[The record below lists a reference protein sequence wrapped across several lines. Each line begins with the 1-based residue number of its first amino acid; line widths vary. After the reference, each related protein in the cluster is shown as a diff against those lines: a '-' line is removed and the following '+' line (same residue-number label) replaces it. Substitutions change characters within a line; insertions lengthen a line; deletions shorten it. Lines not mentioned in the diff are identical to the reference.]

1 MCGIAGILG
10 SNAAEHEKAVHKM
23 VAAMPHRGPD
33 GEGIYISPSGTCILG
48 HRRLAILDLS
58 DAASQPMISTDGNF
72 VLVYNGECYN
82 FRELRDRLSNDSFS
96 FVSSGDTEVVL
107 KLLQKE
113 GVAALPKLNAMFA
126 LALWNER
133 KQTLLMA
140 RDRYGQKPLYFTRI
154 GKLLLF
160 ASEVR
165 ALLASGLVP
174 RKADLAAIHSYL
186 AYGAVQ
192 EPNTIVAGISILKPA
207 GYMLCKPDGT
217 QNYDIYWR
225 YSKREKKLS
234 PQELRN
240 NFISAVHRHLISDA
254 PLGLFLSGGIDSSSV
269 VAAAT
274 RRSKTRIK
282 TLNVTF
288 PEQPDESEAEYA
300 GKMAE
305 WTGTEHFQI
314 PVTGQQ
320 LLQMLPEALDA
331 MDQPTGDAINTYLI
345 SHAASQTGL
354 KAVLSGVGGDELFGG
369 YHLFRDVPK
378 MLAMRRFLSLI
389 RKPAAYLLGKCNLF
403 ALKPAKLADFFD
415 APANILNYYLVRRR
429 IFSWRQIR
437 EIAPE
442 LVKPEWDSALDN
454 EYFQDLQT
462 LIDGS
467 KIHDAVGRLEMRA
480 YMGQTLLRDSDV
492 MGMAHGL
499 EIRLPFLDSEFS
511 IGSLNLEPESRI
523 PQNTPKARFVEAMGD
538 WLPDCIANRPKHGFT
553 LPFENWMLNEMK
565 NEIIDGINSFHRLGN
580 LIQRDTVL
588 NIWQKFCTKPKKIG
602 WFRLWSLFVLGHY
615 LEIHKLEVR

>member
-10 SNAAEHEKAVHKM
+10 SDAAEYEKAVHKM
-23 VAAMPHRGPD
+23 VAAMAHRGPD
-33 GEGIYISPSGTCILG
+33 GQGVYVSDSGTCVLG

-58 DAASQPMISTDGNF
+58 EAASQPMISTDGNF
-72 VLVYNGECYN
+72 ALVYNGECYN
-82 FRELRDRLSNDSFS
+82 FRELRDQLRNDGLSFI
-96 FVSSGDTEVVL
+96 SSGDTEVVL
-107 KLLQKE
+107 KLLQRN
-113 GVAALPKLNAMFA
+113 GTDALPKLNAMFA
-126 LALWNER
+126 LAIWDER

-174 RKADLAAIHSYL
+174 HRADLAAIHSYL

-192 EPNTIVAGISILKPA
+192 EPNTIVSGVSILKPA
-207 GYMLCKPDGT
+207 SYMLCKQDGT
-217 QNYDIYWR
+217 ENYDIYWR

-234 PQELRN
+234 PQELRDS
-240 NFISAVHRHLISDA
+240 FLSAVHRHLISDA

-274 RRSKTRIK
+274 RRSNTRIK
-282 TLNVTF
+282 TLSVIF
-288 PEQPDESEAEYA
+288 PEQPDESEAKYA

-305 WTGTEHFQI
+305 WAGTEHCQI
-314 PVTGQQ
+314 CVTGQEM
-320 LLQMLPEALDA
+320 LQMLPEALHA

-389 RKPAAYLLGKCNLF
+389 RKPTAHLLEKCNLF
-403 ALKPAKLADFFD
+403 AVKPAKLADFFD

-429 IFSWRQIR
+429 IFSWRQIKMM
-437 EIAPE
+437 APE
-442 LVKPEWDSALDN
+442 LVGSGWDSALDTG
-454 EYFQDLQT
+454 YFQELQT
-462 LIDGS
+462 MIDES

-499 EIRLPFLDSEFS
+499 EIRLPFLDAQFS
-511 IGSLNLEPESRI
+511 TCAMDLEPRSRSVRVC
-523 PQNTPKARFVEAMGD
+523 PKWRFVEAMDD
-538 WLPDCIANRPKHGFT
+538 WLPANIVNRAKQGFT
-553 LPFENWMLNEMK
+553 LPLKNWMLYELK
-565 NEIIDGINSFHRLGN
+565 NQIPEGIGSLARLCGVMRKDALFN
-580 LIQRDTVL
+580 LWRC
-588 NIWQKFCTKPKKIG
+588 FCSQPERVG
-602 WFRLWSLFVLGHY
+602 WFRPWSLFVLGRY
-615 LEIHKLEVR
+615 LERHRLEL

>member
-10 SNAAEHEKAVHKM
+10 PDAAEHEKAVHKM
-23 VAAMPHRGPD
+23 VAAMAHRGPD
-33 GEGIYISPSGTCILG
+33 GQGIYVSDSGTCVLG

-58 DAASQPMISTDGNF
+58 EAASQPMISGDGNS

-82 FRELRDRLSNDSFS
+82 FHELRDRLSNDNLS

-113 GVAALPKLNAMFA
+113 GVDALPKLNAMFA
-126 LALWNER
+126 LALWDER
-133 KQTLLMA
+133 QQTLLMA

-192 EPNTIVAGISILKPA
+192 EPNTIVSGVSILRPA

-234 PQELRN
+234 PQELRDC
-240 NFISAVHRHLISDA
+240 FLSAVHRHLISDA
-254 PLGLFLSGGIDSSSV
+254 PLGLFLSGGIDSSSI

-274 RRSKTRIK
+274 RRSNARIK
-282 TLNVTF
+282 TLSVIF
-288 PEQPDESEAEYA
+288 PEQPDESEAKYA

-305 WTGTEHFQI
+305 WAGTEHCQI
-314 PVTGQQ
+314 PVTGQEM
-320 LLQMLPEALDA
+320 LKMLPEALDA

-345 SHAASQTGL
+345 SHAASQTSL

-389 RKPAAYLLGKCNLF
+389 RKPAAHLLGKCNLF
-403 ALKPAKLADFFD
+403 AVKPAKLADFFD
-415 APANILNYYLVRRR
+415 APPNMLNYYLVRRR
-429 IFSWRQIR
+429 VFSWRQIK
-437 EIAPE
+437 IMAPE
-442 LVKPEWDSALDN
+442 MVGSEWDSALDTG
-454 EYFQDLQT
+454 YFQELQT
-462 LIDGS
+462 MIDGI
-467 KIHDAVGRLEMRA
+467 KIHDAVGRLEMRT
-480 YMGQTLLRDSDV
+480 YMGQTLVRDSDV
-492 MGMAHGL
+492 MGMANGL
-499 EIRLPFLDSEFS
+499 EIRMPFLDAEFS
-511 IGSLNLEPESRI
+511 TSALDLEPQSR
-523 PQNTPKARFVEAMGD
+523 TVRACPKWRFVEAMDD
-538 WLPDCIANRPKHGFT
+538 WLPPDIVNRAKQGFT
-553 LPFENWMLNEMK
+553 LPLKDWMLCELK
-565 NEIIDGINSFHRLGN
+565 DRIPEGIVALARLCGVMRKDALFN
-580 LIQRDTVL
+580 LWR
-588 NIWQKFCTKPKKIG
+588 NFCSQPEKVG
-602 WFRLWSLFVLGHY
+602 WFRPWSLFVLGHY
-615 LEIHKLEVR
+615 LQRHRLEL

>member
-10 SNAAEHEKAVHKM
+10 PDAAEHEKAVHKM
-23 VAAMPHRGPD
+23 VAAMAHRGPD
-33 GEGIYISPSGTCILG
+33 GQGIYVSDSGTCVLG

-58 DAASQPMISTDGNF
+58 EAASQPMISGDGNS

-82 FRELRDRLSNDSFS
+82 FRELRDRLSNDGIG

-113 GVAALPKLNAMFA
+113 GVDALPKLNAMFA
-126 LALWNER
+126 LALWDER
-133 KQTLLMA
+133 KQTLLIA
-140 RDRYGQKPLYFTRI
+140 HDRYGQKPLYFTRI

-165 ALLASGLVP
+165 TLLASGLVP

-192 EPNTIVAGISILKPA
+192 EPNTIVSGVSVLKPA

-217 QNYDIYWR
+217 ESYDIYWR

-234 PQELRN
+234 PQELRDS
-240 NFISAVHRHLISDA
+240 FISAVHRHLISDA
-254 PLGLFLSGGIDSSSV
+254 PLGLFLSGGIDSSSI

-274 RRSKTRIK
+274 RRSNTRIK
-282 TLNVTF
+282 TLSVIF

-305 WTGTEHFQI
+305 WAGTEHFQI

-320 LLQMLPEALDA
+320 MLQMLPEALDA

-345 SHAASQTGL
+345 SQAASQTGL
-354 KAVLSGVGGDELFGG
+354 KVVLSGVGGDELFGG

-389 RKPAAYLLGKCNLF
+389 RKPAAHLLGKCNLF

-442 LVKPEWDSALDN
+442 LVKPEWDSALDS
-454 EYFQDLQT
+454 EYFQDLLT

-523 PQNTPKARFVEAMGD
+523 PQNTPKARFVEAMGN
-538 WLPDCIANRPKHGFT
+538 WLPKGIANRSKQGFT
-553 LPFENWMLNEMK
+553 LPLKNWMQQELK
-565 NEIIDGINSFHRLGN
+565 NEITEGISSL
-580 LIQRDTVL
+580 QRNCNVMKKNVL
-588 NIWQKFCTKPKKIG
+588 LDLWEQFCSRPERIG
-602 WFRLWSLFVLGHY
+602 WFRPWSLFVLGRY
-615 LEIHKLEVR
+615 LQTHKLGI

>member
-10 SNAAEHEKAVHKM
+10 PDAAEHEKAVHKM
-23 VAAMPHRGPD
+23 VAAMAHRGPD
-33 GEGIYISPSGTCILG
+33 GQGIYVSGSGTCVLG

-58 DAASQPMISTDGNF
+58 EAASQPMISGDGNS

-82 FRELRDRLSNDSFS
+82 FHELRDRLRNDNLS

-113 GVAALPKLNAMFA
+113 GVDALPKLNAMFA
-126 LALWNER
+126 LALWDER
-133 KQTLLMA
+133 QQTLLMA

-192 EPNTIVAGISILKPA
+192 EPNTIVSGVSILKPA

-217 QNYDIYWR
+217 RNYDFYWR
-225 YSKREKKLS
+225 YSKREKKSS
-234 PQELRN
+234 PQELRG

-254 PLGLFLSGGIDSSSV
+254 PLGLFLSGGIDSSSI
-269 VAAAT
+269 VAAAA
-274 RRSKTRIK
+274 RRSNTRIK
-282 TLNVTF
+282 TLSVIF
-288 PEQPDESEAEYA
+288 PEQPDESEAKYA

-305 WTGTEHFQI
+305 WAGTEHCQI
-314 PVTGQQ
+314 PVTGQEM
-320 LLQMLPEALDA
+320 LKMLPEALDA

-345 SHAASQTGL
+345 SHAAGQISL

-389 RKPAAYLLGKCNLF
+389 RKPAAHLLGKCNLF
-403 ALKPAKLADFFD
+403 AVKPAKLADFFD
-415 APANILNYYLVRRR
+415 APANMLNYYLVRRR
-429 IFSWRQIR
+429 IFSWRQIK
-437 EIAPE
+437 IMAPE
-442 LVKPEWDSALDN
+442 MVGSEWDSALDTG
-454 EYFQDLQT
+454 YFQELQT
-462 LIDGS
+462 IIDGS
-467 KIHDAVGRLEMRA
+467 KIHDAVGRLEMRV
-480 YMGQTLLRDSDV
+480 YMGQTLVRDSDV
-492 MGMAHGL
+492 MGMANGL
-499 EIRLPFLDSEFS
+499 EIRMPFLDAEFS
-511 IGSLNLEPESRI
+511 TSALDLEPQSRAVRAC
-523 PQNTPKARFVEAMGD
+523 PKWRFVEAMND
-538 WLPDCIANRPKHGFT
+538 WLPPDIVNRAKQGFT
-553 LPFENWMLNEMK
+553 LPLKDWMLCELK
-565 NEIIDGINSFHRLGN
+565 DRIPEGIGALARLCGVMRKDALFN
-580 LIQRDTVL
+580 LWRH
-588 NIWQKFCTKPKKIG
+588 FCSQPDKVG
-602 WFRLWSLFVLGHY
+602 WFRPWSLFVLGHY
-615 LEIHKLEVR
+615 LQRHRLEL